1 MNILFTDTGWNQ
13 YIEWQG
19 QDKKIVK
26 RINQLLKSIDRDG
39 AIQGIGKPEL
49 LKHNK
54 SGLYSR
60 RIDEANRLVYEMS
73 DNQIIVKSCKGHYED
88 KKMEVVKGQLLFLCI
103 MAAGQGGLSRAC
115 PVSRG
120 GREQYSGILLY

>member
-13 YIEWQG
+13 YTEWQG
-19 QDKKIVK
+19 QDKKTVK

-39 AIQGIGKPEL
+39 TMQGIGKPEL
-49 LKHNK
+49 LKHDK

-73 DNQIIVKSCKGHYED
+73 NNLIIVKSCKGHYED
-88 KKMEVVKGQLLFLCI
+88 
-103 MAAGQGGLSRAC
+103 
-115 PVSRG
+115 
-120 GREQYSGILLY
+120 

>member
-13 YIEWQG
+13 YTEWQM
-19 QDKKIVK
+19 QDKKTVK
-26 RINQLLKSIDRDG
+26 RINQLLKSIDWDG
-39 AIQGIGKPEL
+39 AMQGIGKPEL

-60 RIDEANRLVYEMS
+60 RIDETNRLVYEIS

-88 KKMEVVKGQLLFLCI
+88 
-103 MAAGQGGLSRAC
+103 
-115 PVSRG
+115 
-120 GREQYSGILLY
+120 

>member
-13 YIEWQG
+13 YTDWQE

-39 AIQGIGKPEL
+39 AMQGIGKPEL
-49 LKHNK
+49 LKHDK

-60 RIDEANRLVYEMS
+60 RIDEVNRLVYEMS
-73 DNQIIVKSCKGHYED
+73 GNQIIVKSCKGHYED
-88 KKMEVVKGQLLFLCI
+88 
-103 MAAGQGGLSRAC
+103 
-115 PVSRG
+115 
-120 GREQYSGILLY
+120 

>member
-1 MNILFTDTGWNQ
+1 MNILFTDTGWSQ
-13 YIEWQG
+13 YTEWQG
-19 QDKKIVK
+19 QDKKTIK

-39 AIQGIGKPEL
+39 AMQGIGKPEL

-73 DNQIIVKSCKGHYED
+73 DNQIIVKSCKGHYE
-88 KKMEVVKGQLLFLCI
+88 E
-103 MAAGQGGLSRAC
+103 
-115 PVSRG
+115 
-120 GREQYSGILLY
+120 

>member
-13 YIEWQG
+13 YENWQG

-39 AIQGIGKPEL
+39 AMQGIGKPEL
-49 LKHNK
+49 LKYDK

-60 RIDEANRLVYEMS
+60 RIDETNRLVYEIS
-73 DNQIIVKSCKGHYED
+73 GNQIIVKSCKGHYED
-88 KKMEVVKGQLLFLCI
+88 
-103 MAAGQGGLSRAC
+103 
-115 PVSRG
+115 
-120 GREQYSGILLY
+120 